1 MDTYPHEAS
10 HIELGFN
17 CDEEV
22 AIGFQVSHKALDHSA
37 ATTAAGLQ
45 RSNVAKVILANTHR
59 VCKPEDFYFIVFF
72 IKKQKMLRHCSFT
85 GETRSDLLPLPP

>member
-10 HIELGFN
+10 HIELGFD

-22 AIGFQVSHKALDHSA
+22 AIGFQLSHEALDDSA

-45 RSNVAKVILANTHR
+45 RSNAAKVTLANTHTR
-59 VCKPEDFYFIVFF
+59 GLQTGGQKSTTKRKRKAENVKTSFIY
-72 IKKQKMLRHCSFT
+72 T
-85 GETRSDLLPLPP
+85 